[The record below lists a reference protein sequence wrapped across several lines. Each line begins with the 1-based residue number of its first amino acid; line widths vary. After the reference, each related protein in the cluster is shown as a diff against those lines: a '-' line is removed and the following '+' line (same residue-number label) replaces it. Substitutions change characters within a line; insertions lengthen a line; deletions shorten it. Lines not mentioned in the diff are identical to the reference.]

1 MSKILSGEYTAIA
14 ITNSVSLQMVHGVRS
29 NDEIEIAEDIS
40 YLVDPLDIYVSDS
53 VGIAEDINPV
63 HSLLSISTNDSV
75 SAEDTIFWIA
85 KDAIVLTVNDTVT
98 ISDSGSYQDGFY
110 DLTVNTSV
118 TIAESVSVVNVGM
131 ISDSVSV
138 DTAVTVFIPI
148 LTSSEYTSVS
158 IEDTYTRVLAQ
169 LTVYDS
175 IYVRSVFNESIAS
188 TTLDSIPHTIVSTQT
203 IFSSAARTAT
213 VGYYISN
220 SFKVSSA
227 IMLRF
232 HFDVTVEAGTSS
244 LGSIIQVSPDNVT
257 WYDALTIPAI
267 TAIGNYTGTL
277 ANPGV
282 YVRVKSII
290 TGTSFTYSCLMTK
303 HMINIPSPRMV
314 YA

>member
-1 MSKILSGEYTAIA
+1 MSKILSGEYTAI
-14 ITNSVSLQMVHGVRS
+14 T
-29 NDEIEIAEDIS
+29 IAEDVTL
-40 YLVDPLDIYVSDS
+40 LVNSI
-53 VGIAEDINPV
+53 DINV
-63 HSLLSISTNDSV
+63 FDSISVDDTFLTVGKSLLEVSLSEAISI
-75 SAEDTIFWIA
+75 I
-85 KDAIVLTVNDTVT
+85 
-98 ISDSGSYQDGFY
+98 
-110 DLTVNTSV
+110 
-118 TIAESVSVVNVGM
+118 ESQLIVNVGM
-131 ISDSVSV
+131 NSDSISV
-138 DTAVTVFIPI
+138 ATSVTVFIPI
-148 LTSSEYTSVS
+148 LLISTYDSVS
-158 IEDTYTRVLAQ
+158 IADTYTRVLAQ
-169 LTVYDS
+169 LTVHDS
-175 IYVRSVFNESIAS
+175 IYIRSVFNESIAS
-188 TTLDSIPHTIVSTQT
+188 TTLDSIPNTIVSTQT
-203 IFSSAARTAT
+203 IFSSAIRTAV